1 MWMMNLD
8 RTLDLFAIQKMAPIS
23 LKYSISGHYYR
34 DMIFN
39 LSEDFDEECHCSA
52 RGALK
57 AEQRLDK
64 FLYVVANIRYAAAQI
79 IKALPHLQT
88 KRRLVD
94 FETAY
99 T

>member
-23 LKYSISGHYYR
+23 AEYSISGHYYR

-79 IKALPHLQT
+79 IKKHYRIYKQ
-88 KRRLVD
+88 KRRLS
-94 FETAY
+94 
-99 T
+99 